1 MLMAVSILIHFRLR
15 YCKIMSF
22 MTIVHLGF
30 FPLEM
35 GCDVGEGA
43 VGLAFEHVL
52 VAEGRLQGAEMGY
65 VWAYLDIV
73 ELLFVYVVG
82 DVLPATVPRHFVLG
96 ITPMDVCCQVCH
108 LVWCGVAA
116 HETDA
121 GDALA
126 MFRHQAVYGIG
137 IERPAG
143 ISPQVGAVAA
153 RTPTGTPCDVDGQ
166 RGLVGHLLENNIGVQ
181 VFKHRGNSG
190 VAPLLVGLV
199 RSY

>member
-1 MLMAVSILIHFRLR
+1 MLMAVSILIHFRLG
-15 YCKIMSF
+15 YCKIMLS
-22 MTIVHLGF
+22 MTIVHSGF

-35 GCDVGEGA
+35 GCDVGESA

-108 LVWCGVAA
+108 LMWCGVAA

-137 IERPAG
+137 IERPAR
-143 ISPQVGAVAA
+143 IRPQVGAVAA
-153 RTPTGTPCDVDGQ
+153 RTPTGAPGDVNGQ
-166 RGLVGHLLENNIGVQ
+166 RGLVWHLLKDNVSVE
-181 VFKHRGNSG
+181 VFKHCGSNG
-190 VAPLLVGLV
+190 GGPLPDGLV
-199 RSY
+199 RSC

>member
-1 MLMAVSILIHFRLR
+1 MAVSILIHFRLG
-15 YCKIMSF
+15 YCKIMLS
-22 MTIVHLGF
+22 MTIVHSGF

-35 GCDVGEGA
+35 GCDVGESA

-52 VAEGRLQGAEMGY
+52 VAEGRLQGAEVGD
-65 VWAYLDIV
+65 VGAYLDVV

-96 ITPMDVCCQVCH
+96 ITPMDVCCQVSH

-137 IERPAG
+137 IKRPAG

-153 RTPTGTPCDVDGQ
+153 WTPTGTPCDVDGQ
-166 RGLVGHLLENNIGVQ
+166 RGLVWHLLKDNVSVE
-181 VFKHRGNSG
+181 VFKHCGSSVG
-190 VAPLLVGLV
+190 GPPPGGLV
-199 RSY
+199 RSC

>member
-1 MLMAVSILIHFRLR
+1 
-15 YCKIMSF
+15 
-22 MTIVHLGF
+22 
-30 FPLEM
+30 
-35 GCDVGEGA
+35 
-43 VGLAFEHVL
+43 
-52 VAEGRLQGAEMGY
+52 MGY
-65 VWAYLDIV
+65 IWAYLDVV

-96 ITPMDVCCQVCH
+96 IAPMDVCCQVGH

-153 RTPTGTPCDVDGQ
+153 RTPAGASGDVDGQ
-166 RGLVGHLLENNIGVQ
+166 RGLVRHLLKDNVGVE
-181 VFKHRGNSG
+181 VFKHCGSSVVG
-190 VAPLLVGLV
+190 PLPDGPV
-199 RSY
+199 RNC

>member
-1 MLMAVSILIHFRLR
+1 
-15 YCKIMSF
+15 
-22 MTIVHLGF
+22 
-30 FPLEM
+30 M
-35 GCDVGEGA
+35 GCDVSESA

-65 VWAYLDIV
+65 VWAYLDVV

-96 ITPMDVCCQVCH
+96 IASMDVCCQVGH
-108 LVWCGVAA
+108 FVWCGVAA

-137 IERPAG
+137 IERPAR
-143 ISPQVGAVAA
+143 IRPQVGAMAA
-153 RTPTGTPCDVDGQ
+153 RTPAGTPSDVDGQ
-166 RGLVGHLLENNIGVQ
+166 RGLVWHLLKDDVSVE
-181 VFKHRGNSG
+181 VFKHCGSSG
-190 VAPLLVGLV
+190 GGPPSGAPV
-199 RSY
+199 RSC